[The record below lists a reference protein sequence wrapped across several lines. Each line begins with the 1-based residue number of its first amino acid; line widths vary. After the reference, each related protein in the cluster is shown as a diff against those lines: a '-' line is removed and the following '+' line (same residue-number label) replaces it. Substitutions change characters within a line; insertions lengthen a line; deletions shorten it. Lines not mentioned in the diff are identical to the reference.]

1 LKQRHKVLGLL
12 GVLSILT
19 FLDRLA
25 IAVAGPRIQAELHI
39 QPHYWGWILSAY
51 VLSNGI
57 FEIPSGAAGDRHG
70 QRRELTRIVVW
81 WSFFTSLTG
90 WCRGFWQLGI
100 VRFLF
105 GVGTAGAFPNAAG
118 VIARWFPAR
127 ERARSQ
133 GTVWAASRLGGAL
146 APLLIV
152 PLENYWGWRPVFWL
166 LGLIGILWAAIWHRS
181 FRDEPAQHC
190 RVTPAELEEIGSSSQ
205 TAIHDPVPWRQLMQS
220 RALWT
225 ITAAYGCYGCATWFY
240 FSWFPTWMVHATGL
254 ALGGV
259 LLTSL
264 PFAAGVIC
272 NLGGGFLGD
281 RLSLRWGQRT
291 ALRVIP
297 AVCLTLTSFVL
308 AAMVILHGR
317 VAAVVLSTIGFGMMD
332 LMLPSVWA
340 MCVAI
345 GGRFSG
351 TATGVMNTAGQ
362 AGGFLCTVLFGYIV
376 HATGSYNLPVFLIA
390 GMVFVSAFL
399 FAGTDCTRGIDR
411 EEAQKPIAQS
421 A

>member
-1 LKQRHKVLGLL
+1 MKQRHKVLGLL
-12 GVLSILT
+12 GILSILT

-39 QPHYWGWILSAY
+39 QPQYWGWILSIY

-57 FEIPSGAAGDRHG
+57 FEIPSGAAGDRQG

-81 WSFFTSLTG
+81 WSFFTSLTA
-90 WCRGFWQLGI
+90 WCSGFWQLGV

-105 GVGTAGAFPNAAG
+105 GIGTAGAYPNAAG

-133 GTVWAASRLGGAL
+133 GVVWAASRFGGAL

-152 PLENYWGWRPVFWL
+152 PLEQRFGWRPVFWL
-166 LGLIGILWAAIWHRS
+166 LGLLGFLWAAIWYAF
-181 FRDEPAQHC
+181 FRDAPSQQIG
-190 RVTPAELEEIGSSSQ
+190 VTPAELEEIGPSS
-205 TAIHDPVPWRQLMQS
+205 TEPAHGHVPWSRFRRS

-254 ALGGV
+254 SLGGV

-264 PFAAGVIC
+264 PFVAGVIC
-272 NLGGGFLGD
+272 NLIGGLLGD
-281 RLSLRWGQRT
+281 RLSARWGPPT
-291 ALRVIP
+291 ALRLIA
-297 AVCLTLTSFVL
+297 AVCLVFTSFVL
-308 AAMVILHGR
+308 AAMVVIHGR
-317 VAAVVLSTIGFGMMD
+317 IAAVVLSTVGFGMMD
-332 LMLPSVWA
+332 LMVPSAWA

-362 AGGFLCTVLFGYIV
+362 AGGFVATILFGYIV
-376 HATGSYNLPVFLIA
+376 HATGNYNLPVLFIA
-390 GMVFVSAFL
+390 GMVFISAFL
-399 FAGTDCTRGIDR
+399 FAATDCTRGIDC
-411 EEAQKPIAQS
+411 ETTSSPIA
-421 A
+421 